1 MFIFFRSFVG
11 SFVCWFRCEPV
22 LGFYRCSK
30 AMPAMGMRM
39 YIHISTMEE
48 IWWSVGMV
56 SKSTL
61 KWQSHGIKNSIST
74 RFKLRVCENGLSFFF
89 LFTWWIRSV
98 PRFAEFTAVN
108 RADISS
114 DNDDAHCLWFMCV
127 DFTIVNDDPH
137 YRDRHSSTH
146 SVNPY
151 FLRTPQQINR
161 SSFWIH
167 MQCKKCR

>member
-1 MFIFFRSFVG
+1 MFIFFRSFFG

-39 YIHISTMEE
+39 YIHISTREE

-74 RFKLRVCENGLSFFF
+74 RFKLRVCENALSFFLSIF
-89 LFTWWIRSV
+89 YMMNTLG
-98 PRFAEFTAVN
+98 P
-108 RADISS
+108 
-114 DNDDAHCLWFMCV
+114 
-127 DFTIVNDDPH
+127 
-137 YRDRHSSTH
+137 
-146 SVNPY
+146 
-151 FLRTPQQINR
+151 
-161 SSFWIH
+161 SFRWIH
-167 MQCKKCR
+167 SRQPSRYIERQRWCTLPLIHVCRFYNCQWWSTLSRPTQLHSLSQPILLANPATNQPIIVLNSYAVQEM